1 MLENKY
7 WKRHKK
13 LCSSA
18 AAKSLLHKI
27 RILVRSDK
35 VFHAAHPRFIPTTFF
50 PRDRVSADV
59 FQHNEVLRWLLEVAY
74 PLLEQSENDPWT
86 KTYELA
92 ELKIEQKIENGS
104 DTLKNILQRVCEYI
118 LLMGDEEKVRKAR
131 QAYSIV
137 SDDSDDSEGIVS
149 ENERIDRDKDMDKF
163 LDSMY
168 SGAAEEE
175 FCDVLACTRQNACRS
190 PSQSTSNNV

>member
-27 RILVRSDK
+27 HILVRSDK

-59 FQHNEVLRWLLEVAY
+59 FQNNEVLKWLLEVAY

-92 ELKIEQKIENGS
+92 ELKIERKIENGL
-104 DTLKNILQRVCEYI
+104 DTLKNILQRVWEYR

-131 QAYSIV
+131 QTYSIV
-137 SDDSDDSEGIVS
+137 SDDSDDSE
-149 ENERIDRDKDMDKF
+149 RIDRDKDIDK
-163 LDSMY
+163 LWDSMY
-168 SGAAEEE
+168 SGAAEED
-175 FCDVLACTRQNACRS
+175 FCDVLACTGQNACRS
-190 PSQSTSNNV
+190 PSQSTSNNYDIYSTH